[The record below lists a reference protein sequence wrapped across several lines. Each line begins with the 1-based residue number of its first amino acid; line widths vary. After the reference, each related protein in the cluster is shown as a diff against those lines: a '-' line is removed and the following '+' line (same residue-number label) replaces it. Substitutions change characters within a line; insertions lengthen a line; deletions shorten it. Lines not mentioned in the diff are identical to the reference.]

1 MRTMMRTLVVVES
14 SFGNS
19 RAVAEAVA
27 QGLGGCPVVDV
38 GAADP
43 GGVADLDRLGVGGPT
58 HAFGMSRERTRTEA
72 VAQGAT
78 GGQGDGIREW
88 LARLEPPADLT
99 VATFDTRIDRV
110 RRLPGSA
117 ARGAAR
123 LLRHHGFRQVLE
135 PVSFYVTGTAGPLA
149 DGELVRARTWGASL
163 AERPSAHA
171 GG

>member
-1 MRTMMRTLVVVES
+1 MTMRTLVVVES
-14 SFGNS
+14 SFGNT
-19 RAVAEAVA
+19 RAVADAVA
-27 QGLGGCPVVDV
+27 EGLGGCPVSDV
-38 GAADP
+38 RDTDP
-43 GGVADLDRLGVGGPT
+43 GVVADLDLLVVGGPT
-58 HAFGMSRERTRTEA
+58 HAFGMSRERTRADA
-72 VAQGAT
+72 VEQGAT
-78 GGQGDGIREW
+78 AGDGDGIREW
-88 LARLEPPADLT
+88 LGRLEPSADLT

-149 DGELVRARTWGASL
+149 DGELARARTWGASL
-163 AERPSAHA
+163 AERPSTHA